1 MIERIKRFVTEL
13 LKWPDPAPSGDLAKH
28 RLYSEM
34 YEDLRQ

>member
-1 MIERIKRFVTEL
+1 MIERIKRWWKL
-13 LKWPDPAPSGDLAKH
+13 LNDPKPQGDLSKH